1 MANNQRNAIKLER
14 DEAVRYLQDSRRIVL
29 ATNGHD
35 GCPHL
40 VAMWYV
46 VKDGDLL
53 MTTYGKSQK
62 AVNIKRD
69 PRATVLA
76 DSGEQYDQLKG
87 LMLRGRAEIIEGDVD
102 LTADVL
108 RMVGAKMSG
117 VSVSA
122 DQNEMLLAQARK
134 RVVIRFTPEKTAS
147 WDHAKMRASH
157 PGR

>member
-14 DEAVRYLQDSRRIVL
+14 DEADKYLRDSRRIVL

-62 AVNIKRD
+62 ALNIKRD
-69 PRATVLA
+69 PRASVLA
-76 DSGEQYDQLKG
+76 ESGDQYDQLKG
-87 LMLRGRAEIIEGDVD
+87 LMLRGRAEVIEGDVD

-117 VSVSA
+117 VSISPG
-122 DQNEMLLAQARK
+122 QNEVLLAQARK
-134 RVVIRFTPEKTAS
+134 RVVIRFSPEKTAS
-147 WDHAKMRASH
+147 WDHAKMRASR
-157 PGR
+157 PGH